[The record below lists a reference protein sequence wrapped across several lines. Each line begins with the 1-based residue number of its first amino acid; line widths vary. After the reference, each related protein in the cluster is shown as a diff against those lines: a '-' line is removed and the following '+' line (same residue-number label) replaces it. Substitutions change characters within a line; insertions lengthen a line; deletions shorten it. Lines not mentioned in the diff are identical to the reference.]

1 LTNPSSGQTS
11 CIVSKAPDID
21 LDGAVDISD
30 LATVAFAWTSV
41 PGSPKW
47 NPSLDLNGDGRIG
60 IGDLAIVA
68 LDWKVP
74 MFA

>member
-1 LTNPSSGQTS
+1 MTNPSSDQTS
-11 CIVSKAPDID
+11 CMVSKDPDIN

-41 PGSPKW
+41 PGSTKW

-60 IGDLAIVA
+60 IGDLAIAAVN
-68 LDWKVP
+68 WKVP

>member
-1 LTNPSSGQTS
+1 M
-11 CIVSKAPDID
+11 VSKDPDID

-30 LATVAFAWTSV
+30 LATIAFAWNSV

-68 LDWKVP
+68 LNWKVP